1 MDLAAYLARIGLS
14 HPPEPDAAG
23 LAMLQRAHRR
33 SIPFEN
39 LDIPLGRGISLD
51 PDAVA
56 AKLVDARRGG
66 YCFEQNA
73 LFLAALHALGF
84 TARPLLARVW
94 LEATDVP
101 PRTHTLSLVTIDGAE
116 WTADAGFG
124 GSDVP
129 PMRLEDGAEAIVDGV
144 RHRIGRD
151 PDHGWMLTR
160 NGQPQYSFTEEEVHP
175 ADLAMANHWVSTAPG
190 SRFVVNRIASIVV
203 DGGLVSLTGTRLSH
217 GVSASDL
224 ADAAA
229 YRAALADR
237 FGIILPQGDAARLFA
252 G

>member
-1 MDLAAYLARIGLS
+1 MDLAAYLARIGLG
-14 HPPEPDAAG
+14 HAPEPDTAG

-33 SIPFEN
+33 NIPFEN

-56 AKLVDARRGG
+56 AKLVGARRGG
-66 YCFEQNA
+66 YCFEHNA
-73 LFLAALHALGF
+73 LFLAALQALGF

-94 LEATDVP
+94 LEATGVP
-101 PRTHTLSLVTIDGAE
+101 PRTHTLSLVTIDGVR

-144 RHRIGRD
+144 HHRLGRD
-151 PDHGWMLTR
+151 ADHGWMLTR
-160 NGQPQYSFTEEEVHP
+160 NGQPQYSFTEEMVHP
-175 ADLAMANHWVSTAPG
+175 TDLTMANHWVSTAPT
-190 SRFVVNRIASIVV
+190 SRFVGNRIASIVV
-203 DGGLVSLTGTRLSH
+203 DGGLVSLNGARLSH
-217 GVSASDL
+217 GGTASDL

-237 FGIILPQGDAARLFA
+237 FGIALSEEDAARLFA